1 MRAVDQRQLSVFFEA
16 GGARYALD
24 ALRVTEVARPDAAP
38 ETLHGNLAI
47 KDLSGLLGGGAELRP
62 GTVVV
67 LDTSPTAAVR
77 AAQVE
82 GVFVSPAAPLPLPR
96 RLIPLLA
103 PAVRSGVLREGRLYF
118 ELDADGLLRGLP
130 RQTRRRERVLAEP
143 IEQCLAF
150 ESAGQ
155 RFAVPLS
162 HVLQVVST
170 DATFNRAPSRGEF
183 LGVVVYLQHLHPV
196 FSVSD
201 TLEPE
206 PLVVL
211 VDSRSEPVG
220 LSATRALGVLA
231 PAALGDAAVL
241 DVERMFS

>member
-1 MRAVDQRQLSVFFEA
+1 MSAVDQRQLIVFFEA
-16 GGARYALD
+16 GEVRYALD

-38 ETLHGNLAI
+38 ETLHGNLPI
-47 KDLSGLLGGGAELRP
+47 KDLCALLGGGAEARP

-77 AAQVE
+77 TARVE
-82 GVFVSPAAPLPLPR
+82 GVFAAAQPSLPLPR

-118 ELDADGLLRGLP
+118 ELDADGVQRGLP
-130 RQTRRRERVLAEP
+130 RQTRRRERFLTEP

-162 HVLQVVST
+162 HVVQVVSA
-170 DATFNRAPSRGEF
+170 DAAFNRAPSRGEF
-183 LGVVVYLQHLHPV
+183 LGVMVYLSHLHPV
-196 FSVSD
+196 FSVSQ

-220 LSATRALGVLA
+220 LSATRALGVLP